1 MKYKT
6 LIKIFFAIVIS
17 LVSGNISQA
26 KNKEFPY
33 LKNGISFSLAE
44 GWRVTANDSIG
55 NNAWYFSAESKSPKS
70 TGLITLTW
78 INKVENP
85 DETIALH
92 QKTMKSSNIFRNP
105 GIEFTSVSDDSF
117 AGFKVKSCRY
127 VTIVNQQKL
136 EGVIYCFNS
145 QQKTITIFFQ
155 SGLRDCKIN
164 QKALDL
170 IKITFNSRD

>member
-6 LIKIFFAIVIS
+6 LIKMYFAIVIS
-17 LVSGNISQA
+17 FVSGNISQA

-33 LKNGISFSLAE
+33 IKNGISFSLAE

-55 NNAWYFSAESKSPKS
+55 NNAWYFSAESKNPNS

-92 QKTMKSSNIFRNP
+92 QKTMRSSNIFRNP
-105 GIEFTSVSDDSF
+105 GIEFTSVTNNSF
-117 AGFKVKSCRY
+117 AGFKVRSCRY
-127 VTIVNQQKL
+127 VTIVKQQKL

-145 QQKTITIFFQ
+145 QKKTITIFFQ
-155 SGLRDCKIN
+155 SGLNHHKHY
-164 QKALDL
+164 QKALEL
-170 IKITFNSRD
+170 IKITFNCRD